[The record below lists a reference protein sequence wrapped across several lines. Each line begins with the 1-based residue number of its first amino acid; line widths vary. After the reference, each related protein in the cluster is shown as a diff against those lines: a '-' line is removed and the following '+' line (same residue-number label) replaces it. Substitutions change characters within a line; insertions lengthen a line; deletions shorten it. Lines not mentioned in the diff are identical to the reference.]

1 MSPQDMTGL
10 ARIPLFLLD
19 KVSPRYG
26 LERAE
31 LMRLAG
37 FRQHELDDP
46 DSRVPL
52 AKVWTLWRIVIE
64 QADDPNLGL
73 HLGIE
78 TRVRELGLVGYAAYH
93 SQTLQTAFE
102 RIARYSRIVNEALVA
117 HMIDDEDRGTFAVE
131 KAPRLDSLRHP
142 IDGRMASAT
151 AVARELTGV
160 DINPLEV
167 RFPYP
172 RPSDTSEYR
181 RIFRCTV
188 LFDQPESMLVF
199 GRIDLDRPVL
209 HADETLS
216 GYLDKLA
223 EDSLESL
230 SGSTTFK
237 QRVRRTIWSELS
249 GGKPNVRQIALHL
262 GVSPRTLQR
271 RLEEEHTSFAAELD
285 SLRHEMASRLLQD
298 RNLAVYEVAFLLG
311 YSEPST
317 FYRAF
322 RRWKRVSPHEYRQS
336 TA

>member
-1 MSPQDMTGL
+1 MSPQEMTGL
-10 ARIPLFLLD
+10 ARIPLHLLG
-19 KVSPRYG
+19 KVQQRYG
-26 LERAE
+26 LEREE
-31 LMRLAG
+31 LMDLAG
-37 FRQHELDDP
+37 FSQAELDDP
-46 DSRVPL
+46 DARVPL
-52 AKVWTLWRIVIE
+52 IKVWTLWRVVIDRV
-64 QADDPNLGL
+64 DDPALGL
-73 HLGIE
+73 HIGIDTE
-78 TRVRELGLVGYAAYH
+78 ARDLGLVGYAAYH
-93 SQTLQTAFE
+93 SRTLRAAFD

-117 HMIDDEDRGTFAVE
+117 HMIDEEDCGKFAVE
-131 KAPRLDSLRHP
+131 KAPRLDALKHP

-160 DINPLEV
+160 DIVPLEV

-172 RPSDTSEYR
+172 RPSDTSEHR
-181 RIFRCTV
+181 RIFRCSL

-199 GRIDLDRPVL
+199 GKVDLDRSVV

-230 SGSTTFK
+230 SASVTFK
-237 QRVRRTIWSELS
+237 QRVRRAIWSELS
-249 GGKPNVRQIALHL
+249 GGKPNVRQIAMQL

-285 SLRHEMASRLLQD
+285 ALRHEMATRLLQD
-298 RNLAVYEVAFLLG
+298 RHLAVYEVAFLLG

-322 RRWKRVSPHEYRQS
+322 RRWKRVSPHEFRQS
-336 TA
+336 AG